1 MKKDSF
7 KSQLVVAILYPLIYG
22 FIIPWISAKLYEV
35 YRNDLV
41 IRTGN
46 ASFFIIRLLLYIFCG
61 FIAVLFVMMIHN
73 NSRFW
78 LMLLISVCIYLGAV
92 GVLAIAYDIIL
103 YTTSFQILFGI
114 FSGVILTSII
124 VYFYEKLRKAGI
136 PK

>member
-92 GVLAIAYDIIL
+92 GVLAIAYDIIVRN
-103 YTTSFQILFGI
+103 F
-114 FSGVILTSII
+114 
-124 VYFYEKLRKAGI
+124 
-136 PK
+136 